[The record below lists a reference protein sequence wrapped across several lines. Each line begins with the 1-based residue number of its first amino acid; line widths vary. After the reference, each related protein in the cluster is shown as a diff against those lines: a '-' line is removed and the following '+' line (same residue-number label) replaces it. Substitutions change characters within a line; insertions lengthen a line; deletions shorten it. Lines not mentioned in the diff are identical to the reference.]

1 MRPGH
6 HRPGGSPT
14 MWGRAEHQ
22 ASTGAGALF
31 ARLNASPD
39 ERIAAIAALE
49 RLVARLRAGAWN
61 DDLAAL
67 VAQAASL
74 EQSLATCEAPTPQP

>member
-14 MWGRAEHQ
+14 MWGRAERQ

-31 ARLNASPD
+31 AQLNTSTD
-39 ERIAAIAALE
+39 ERAAAIAMLE
-49 RLVARLRAGAWN
+49 RVIARLRAGAWN
-61 DDLAAL
+61 DALAAL
-67 VAQAASL
+67 IAHAATVDQA
-74 EQSLATCEAPTPQP
+74 LAVRELLHPTP